1 VELSAQVCCP
11 SLLLNAC
18 QQCIDI
24 NRANN
29 NPWVSNRLLIQSQQS
44 ACNLHIC
51 QLSSTKPV
59 KRLAFRITF
68 KRLPNP
74 WINMQIQLSFW
85 FAGFAF
91 GMQMSTVFYQ
101 ASLFF
106 YGASPMR
113 LMPHNDDTAAKEYR
127 WIWLSCH
134 TYFTIISLQKVVC
147 FFLSLFLRWSENI
160 ITTNR
165 VLCNEIEIACIVF
178 YFWLFKKH
186 LACQSVSLKPI
197 RVWA

>member
-29 NPWVSNRLLIQSQQS
+29 KPWVSNRLLIQSQQS

-59 KRLAFRITF
+59 RRLAFRITF

-85 FAGFAF
+85 VAGFAF
-91 GMQMSTVFYQ
+91 GMQMSTVFYP

-106 YGASPMR
+106 MGPLPCGSCLIMMTPQRRNTDESGYHATHISR
-113 LMPHNDDTAAKEYR
+113 SYR
-127 WIWLSCH
+127 
-134 TYFTIISLQKVVC
+134 YKRF
-147 FFLSLFLRWSENI
+147 
-160 ITTNR
+160 
-165 VLCNEIEIACIVF
+165 
-178 YFWLFKKH
+178 
-186 LACQSVSLKPI
+186 
-197 RVWA
+197 